1 MIRKITALLI
11 LVLAALFIT
20 PSVTYASNIDEAIE
34 FYERVEN
41 AESKSKDAGLQLANK
56 IWITENINPEYALK
70 FMYKWM
76 IWNNDNPYIDDLSND
91 DVSLTYEIK
100 DSYLYCYFKAGIGQ
114 NTYTRVSSIQTIKGI
129 NNAEYIISS
138 TSYDCYTIC
147 VDGDT
152 YQGDLG
158 VLLEDAIKQ
167 KKSYYQYPEIS
178 MPYDK
183 CTDIYKLNGWINLYQ
198 NNEGDKEN
206 ILNTQGY
213 VGFNLTNDDF
223 IPVVNDPVD
232 DDYIYGGDENNKL
245 DPTPT
250 QPTTQ
255 AEFNPGV
262 IIGYALSAII
272 LIIMVYVI
280 YVIIKNFIKIY
291 KK

>member
-1 MIRKITALLI
+1 
-11 LVLAALFIT
+11 
-20 PSVTYASNIDEAIE
+20 
-34 FYERVEN
+34 
-41 AESKSKDAGLQLANK
+41 
-56 IWITENINPEYALK
+56 
-70 FMYKWM
+70 
-76 IWNNDNPYIDDLSND
+76 
-91 DVSLTYEIK
+91 
-100 DSYLYCYFKAGIGQ
+100 
-114 NTYTRVSSIQTIKGI
+114 
-129 NNAEYIISS
+129 
-138 TSYDCYTIC
+138 
-147 VDGDT
+147 
-152 YQGDLG
+152 
-158 VLLEDAIKQ
+158 
-167 KKSYYQYPEIS
+167 

-198 NNEGDKEN
+198 KNEGDKEN

-250 QPTTQ
+250 QPSTQ
-255 AEFNPGV
+255 AELNPGV
-262 IIGYALSAII
+262 IIGYALTAII